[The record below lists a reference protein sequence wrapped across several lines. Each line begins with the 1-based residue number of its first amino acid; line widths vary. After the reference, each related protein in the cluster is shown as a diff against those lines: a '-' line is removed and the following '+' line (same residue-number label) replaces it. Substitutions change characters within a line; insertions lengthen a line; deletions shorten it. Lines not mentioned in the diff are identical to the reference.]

1 MVKNTRFVAA
11 FDATPRPVVAVGN
24 DYPDD
29 FEVTPHHHG
38 RGQFLHGGSGVMTVR
53 TEHGA
58 WVVPPEEAV
67 WIPAGVEHSLRMI
80 GQVSTRSLFIAAA
93 AAPAMPATCQVFAI
107 SPLMRELLLAAL
119 DVPLEYGLQGRDGL
133 IMALALAELQRLQ
146 PLPLSLPFPAH
157 PRLGRRCR
165 NYLAYPQVGDTIDDW
180 AQALAMSRR
189 SFTRLFKQE
198 TGMSFAHWAR
208 QACLLSALRRLAL
221 GEAVTTV
228 ALDLGYES
236 PAAFTTMFKKSL
248 AVPPSR
254 YFATA
259 HVRARADRASTPTQ
273 WVLPHFSTTS
283 KSV

>member
-11 FDATPRPVVAVGN
+11 FDTTPRPVVAVGN

-38 RGQFLHGGSGVMTVR
+38 RGQFLHGSSGVMTVR

-80 GQVSTRSLFIAAA
+80 GPVSTRSLFITAA
-93 AAPAMPATCQVFAI
+93 AAPAMPTTCQVFAI

-119 DVPLEYGLQGRDGL
+119 DLPLEYDLGGRDGL
-133 IMALALAELQRLQ
+133 IMALALVEVQRLRS
-146 PLPLSLPFPAH
+146 LPLSLPFPAH

-165 NYLAYPQVGDTIDDW
+165 RYLAHPQASDTIDDW
-180 AQALAMSRR
+180 AKALAMSRR
-189 SFTRLFKQE
+189 SFTRLFKEE
-198 TGMSFAHWAR
+198 TGMGFAHWAR

-254 YFATA
+254 YFSPS
-259 HVRARADRASTPTQ
+259 HGRAKPDRPD
-273 WVLPHFSTTS
+273 TTT
-283 KSV
+283 